1 MTSDGTLS
9 VVLRE
14 HTLEVPEQRRSGVPV
29 APTASIVTASLG
41 THELPADAIW
51 TGFLPM
57 ANWVLL
63 GTPAVLE
70 LLDGGKVI
78 RCLKGRA
85 FPEAAHRVFQD
96 IHEVL
101 LRVDSV
107 PSSALA
113 IVELSMARRA
123 SSASGEA
130 G

>member
-1 MTSDGTLS
+1 M
-9 VVLRE
+9 
-14 HTLEVPEQRRSGVPV
+14 

-101 LRVDSV
+101 LRASTQF
-107 PSSALA
+107 
-113 IVELSMARRA
+113 RA
-123 SSASGEA
+123 QLWR
-130 G
+130 